1 MVPNESSA
9 RGVLE
14 RVAECFVDFLLQTL
28 EFGIAWF
35 LALGPL
41 QHAHVTRTKQIA
53 IVQTSQLAGIP
64 LDAVLFS
71 WTFGHPF
78 QHDHQSLSLHSILA
92 FS

>member
-1 MVPNESSA
+1 MVQNESSA
-9 RGVLE
+9 SGVLE
-14 RVAECFVDFLLQTL
+14 RVAECFVDFLLPSMAYFKGELEEETL

-41 QHAHVTRTKQIA
+41 QHAHVTRAKQIV

-78 QHDHQSLSLHSILA
+78 QHDY
-92 FS
+92 